1 MKLEK
6 QNAMK
11 AKADVQDIDK
21 IKSRIG
27 NGELMDDMDERLL
40 KIDEREDT
48 ELVRRLREWTRSRQE
63 LKVTLEQRQLAETV
77 IDLDAMTLKKLISKL
92 DHLEKGLKELRK
104 MELIKAKMPNR
115 PGYNNNNGQGV
126 LNQGGLNNNNPSG
139 YINKH
144 HRGSPSPNLAL
155 IQSPQEIHYKDH
167 MSKFVSTPGV
177 HGSHQPAP
185 AAFSKAV

>member
-11 AKADVQDIDK
+11 AKAEVQDIDK

-63 LKVTLEQRQLAETV
+63 LKVTLEQR
-77 IDLDAMTLKKLISKL
+77 
-92 DHLEKGLKELRK
+92 
-104 MELIKAKMPNR
+104 
-115 PGYNNNNGQGV
+115 
-126 LNQGGLNNNNPSG
+126 
-139 YINKH
+139 
-144 HRGSPSPNLAL
+144 
-155 IQSPQEIHYKDH
+155 
-167 MSKFVSTPGV
+167 
-177 HGSHQPAP
+177 
-185 AAFSKAV
+185 

>member
-63 LKVTLEQRQLAETV
+63 LKVTLEQR
-77 IDLDAMTLKKLISKL
+77 
-92 DHLEKGLKELRK
+92 
-104 MELIKAKMPNR
+104 
-115 PGYNNNNGQGV
+115 
-126 LNQGGLNNNNPSG
+126 
-139 YINKH
+139 
-144 HRGSPSPNLAL
+144 
-155 IQSPQEIHYKDH
+155 
-167 MSKFVSTPGV
+167 
-177 HGSHQPAP
+177 
-185 AAFSKAV
+185 

>member
-27 NGELMDDMDERLL
+27 NSELMDDMDERLL

-63 LKVTLEQRQLAETV
+63 LKVTLEQR
-77 IDLDAMTLKKLISKL
+77 
-92 DHLEKGLKELRK
+92 
-104 MELIKAKMPNR
+104 
-115 PGYNNNNGQGV
+115 
-126 LNQGGLNNNNPSG
+126 
-139 YINKH
+139 
-144 HRGSPSPNLAL
+144 
-155 IQSPQEIHYKDH
+155 
-167 MSKFVSTPGV
+167 
-177 HGSHQPAP
+177 
-185 AAFSKAV
+185 